1 MCYTIIIG
9 DDMKRK
15 GFTLIELL
23 AVILIMGMIGT
34 ISISLVLNVSNRAKE
49 KGYEKMEEIIKS
61 AAHSYIMD
69 YSSELK
75 KVKSASCNDPYEIK
89 LQTLVSN
96 NYLNSEDL
104 KNLKNNKEID
114 INESSVSIYY
124 GQNEIGNCVDNPD
137 INDYDYRYSVN
148 IKEK

>member
-1 MCYTIIIG
+1 
-9 DDMKRK
+9 MKRK

-23 AVILIMGMIGT
+23 AGILIMGMIGT

-61 AAHSYIMD
+61 DAYSYIMD

-75 KVKSASCNDPYEIK
+75 KAKSASCSEPYEIK

-124 GQNEIGNCVDNPD
+124 GQNEIGNCNVDNTD

>member
-1 MCYTIIIG
+1 
-9 DDMKRK
+9 MKRK

-61 AAHSYIMD
+61 AVHSYIMD

-75 KVKSASCNDPYEIK
+75 KVKSASCSDPYEIK

-104 KNLKNNKEID
+104 KNLKNNNEIN

-124 GQNEIGNCVDNPD
+124 GQNEIGKCDENNTD

>member
-1 MCYTIIIG
+1 
-9 DDMKRK
+9 MKRK

-75 KVKSASCNDPYEIK
+75 KVKSTSCNDPYKIK

-96 NYLNSEDL
+96 NYLSSEDL

-124 GQNEIGNCVDNPD
+124 GQNEIGNCNVDNTD

>member
-1 MCYTIIIG
+1 
-9 DDMKRK
+9 MKRK

-61 AAHSYIMD
+61 AAYSYIMD

-75 KVKSASCNDPYEIK
+75 KAKSASCSEPYEIK

-124 GQNEIGNCVDNPD
+124 GQNEIGNCNVDNTD